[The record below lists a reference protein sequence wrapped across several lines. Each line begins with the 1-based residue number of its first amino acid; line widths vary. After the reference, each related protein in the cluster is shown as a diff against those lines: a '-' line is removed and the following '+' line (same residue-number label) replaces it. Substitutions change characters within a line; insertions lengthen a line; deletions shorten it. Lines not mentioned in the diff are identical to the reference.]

1 MPTKLQLRRGVKQ
14 GMPTLDVGEPGWVTD
29 EDMLYVGTGAGNICI
44 NPGTLT
50 VGSDAYKPLITTTN
64 GLVTAGGFGNTAN
77 TFCEGDDSRL
87 SDPRTP
93 TSHTHGGAD
102 GISNDG
108 TITGTVQTPTTND
121 FLVITDASQ
130 SNKLQRAIAVHA
142 THEDKYL
149 RQDGTWVL
157 PPGDGIITGTVQT
170 PTTNDFLVITD
181 ASQSNKL
188 QRAIAVHATHE
199 NKYLRQ
205 DGTWVLPPGEG
216 GSSFARTI
224 MGNRVGSGVISIS
237 SFTLSDYD
245 YIEIIVEISYEDT
258 QTFYFQTSTWVKSN
272 HFFHSVGEV
281 KGGLL
286 NYTGNS
292 ITSFGSVKVYPSSDT
307 YENMFCDFL
316 ADSPSARIYI
326 NGIVL

>member
-29 EDMLYVGTGAGNICI
+29 EDMLYVGTGAGTICI

-108 TITGTVQTPTTND
+108 T
-121 FLVITDASQ
+121 
-130 SNKLQRAIAVHA
+130 
-142 THEDKYL
+142 
-149 RQDGTWVL
+149 
-157 PPGDGIITGTVQT
+157 ITGTVQT